1 MLSAMREE
9 VLNTIISAIPVGR
22 LGLPQDVAEA
32 VAFLASPA
40 SSFITGSN
48 LDVNGGQY
56 M

>member
-1 MLSAMREE
+1 MREE